1 MAAMDLRQMRSFVH
15 VAELRSFSRAAAFLN
30 VSQPALS
37 RQMRLLEEELGA
49 KLFHRTGRGVALT
62 DAGALLLDRS
72 ARILGEVEDMRG
84 ELNGGRSASGLAG
97 AVSIGVSV
105 NVSPLLAG
113 FLARCRKLHPGL
125 SVRVVE
131 GFSALLHEWLL
142 TGAVDFAVLYGPR
155 PSRVIRSDSL
165 LAEDLYAIGVASAEN
180 RARRAVSPAELATAP
195 LILPHRPHVIR
206 ELVQQTG
213 VQPAEIIEVDAPGL
227 QIELARAGRG
237 WAILPLTC
245 VTTHLAAGQVCAVP
259 IHQPSLSWTATLS
272 QSALKPL
279 TAPAAAAFKLLR
291 EEVAALVKSGRW
303 PARLV

>member
-1 MAAMDLRQMRSFVH
+1 MRSFVH
-15 VAELRSFSRAAAFLN
+15 VAELRSFSRAAAFLS

-37 RQMRLLEEELGA
+37 RQMRLLEQELGA
-49 KLFHRTGRGVALT
+49 RLFHRTGKGVALT

-72 ARILGEVEDMRG
+72 ARILGEVEELRG
-84 ELNGGRSASGLAG
+84 DLMGGQSATGLVGSA
-97 AVSIGVSV
+97 SIGVSV

-113 FLARCRKLHPGL
+113 FLARCQRLHPGL
-125 SVRVVE
+125 SVRIVE

-142 TGAVDFAVLYGPR
+142 TGAVDFAVLFGPR
-155 PSRVIRSDSL
+155 PSRVIRSANL
-165 LAEDLYAIGVASAEN
+165 LAEDLYAIGPASPEN
-180 RARRAVSPAELATAP
+180 RARRAIAPGELAKAP
-195 LILPHRPHVIR
+195 LILPHRPHAIR

-213 VQPAEIIEVDAPGL
+213 VQPVEIVEVDAPGL
-227 QIELARAGRG
+227 QIELARTGRG

-245 VTTHLAAGQVCAVP
+245 VTTHLAAGQVCAIP

-272 QSALKPL
+272 HSALKPL
-279 TAPAAAAFKLLR
+279 APAAAAAFKLLR